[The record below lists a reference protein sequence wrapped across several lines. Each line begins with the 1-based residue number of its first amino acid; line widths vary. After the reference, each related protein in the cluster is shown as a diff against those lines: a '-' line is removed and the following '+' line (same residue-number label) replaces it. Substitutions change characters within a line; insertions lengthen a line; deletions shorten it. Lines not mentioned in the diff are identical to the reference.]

1 MLLEVQSR
9 RTHCVEVSGFA
20 TKQAESQ
27 FSSFALSDPLPWTIL
42 ERNKSSSERT
52 MSQESA
58 LKVLHELTAA
68 GLLSSDAVTRFSTEI
83 ESGAEALL
91 DKLVAEKVITKWQAE
106 KFKAGQASDICLGDY
121 LVLTELGRGGMG
133 TVLLARH
140 RRMDREVAI
149 KVLPVT
155 AMESETAVA
164 RFYQEVKV
172 AAKLIHPN
180 IVHAYDAGE
189 HHGFHY
195 LVMEYVEGHDL
206 AHVVHEIGPLPL
218 SMALDYI
225 AQAATGIK
233 WAHGEKVIHRDIK
246 PSNLLLDNRGN
257 IKVLDMGLAR
267 GSSNGSLDG
276 KSIHL
281 TTTGQVMGTVEFMS
295 PEQAED
301 TRLADERSDIYSLGC
316 TFYRLLSTAGPYSR
330 DTVVKTILA
339 HRNDPIPRLPETGDP
354 LQAAAQQIFA
364 KMVAKAPEDRYQTM
378 EDLLD
383 DLDRIEELND
393 DEEKVAHLTER
404 EVVEVSEPAIVET
417 QPVSTA
423 TVYPTT
429 AVAIRIEDDGSITNL
444 PNSASVIDLSR
455 DESAHIAPTVETAPA
470 KVFRIDND
478 KSSRGLPLIIGA
490 GASLL
495 LAIGTGIGGLIGG
508 PIVWK
513 IASKH
518 RKQMASGERDKDRI
532 PLTLI
537 AKYVGFVAMIVG
549 IVRIIGFIF

>member
-1 MLLEVQSR
+1 
-9 RTHCVEVSGFA
+9 
-20 TKQAESQ
+20 
-27 FSSFALSDPLPWTIL
+27 
-42 ERNKSSSERT
+42 

-83 ESGAEALL
+83 ESGADALL
-91 DKLVAEKVITKWQAE
+91 DKLLAEEVITQWQAD
-106 KFKAGQASDICLGDY
+106 KFRAGQASDIVLGDY
-121 LVLTELGRGGMG
+121 LVLRELGRGGMG

-155 AMESETAVA
+155 AMESESAVA

-206 AHVVHEIGPLPL
+206 AHVTHEIGPLPL
-218 SMALDYI
+218 SMALDYTR
-225 AQAATGIK
+225 QAAVGLK

-246 PSNLLLDNRGN
+246 PSNLLLDSKGN
-257 IKVLDMGLAR
+257 IKILDMGLAR
-267 GSSNGSLDG
+267 GSGSNGSLDG

-316 TFYRLLSTAGPYSR
+316 TFYRLLSKAGPFSR

-339 HRNDPIPRLPETGDP
+339 HRNEPIPQLPDSGDP
-354 LQAAAQQIFA
+354 YQSGAQYIFE
-364 KMVAKAPEDRYQTM
+364 KMVAKLPEDRYQ
-378 EDLLD
+378 EVDELLE
-383 DLDRIEELND
+383 DLDRIEELD
-393 DEEKVAHLTER
+393 FQEPVVHLKDKD
-404 EVVEVSEPAIVET
+404 VVEINENSTVVET
-417 QPVSTA
+417 RPAPTSPSVSVA
-423 TVYPTT
+423 QVVPNT

-444 PNSASVIDLSR
+444 PSSANVIDLSGN
-455 DESAHIAPTVETAPA
+455 DLAHIAPSVPGLAPNKDFENA
-470 KVFRIDND
+470 PTSAAVNTTPSQANVFRIEDD
-478 KSSRGLPLIIGA
+478 KPARGLPLIA
-490 GASLL
+490 GLV
-495 LAIGTGIGGLIGG
+495 GGLILLSVSVSVFGLATMIIG
-508 PIVWK
+508 IVVWWVAGRHLKQMKRGIRGVDKTPMTK
-513 IASKH
+513 IA
-518 RKQMASGERDKDRI
+518 RYGG
-532 PLTLI
+532 I
-537 AKYVGFVAMIVG
+537 ALVILGVIRMNT
-549 IVRIIGFIF
+549 

>member
-1 MLLEVQSR
+1 
-9 RTHCVEVSGFA
+9 
-20 TKQAESQ
+20 
-27 FSSFALSDPLPWTIL
+27 
-42 ERNKSSSERT
+42 

-83 ESGAEALL
+83 ESGADALL
-91 DKLVAEKVITKWQAE
+91 DKLLAEEVITQWQAD
-106 KFKAGQASDICLGDY
+106 KFRAGLASDIFFGEY
-121 LVLTELGRGGMG
+121 LVLRELGRGGMG

-140 RRMDREVAI
+140 LRMDREVAI

-206 AHVVHEIGPLPL
+206 AQVIYEIGPLPL

-225 AQAATGIK
+225 RQAAVGLK
-233 WAHGEKVIHRDIK
+233 WAHSEKVIHRDIK

-257 IKVLDMGLAR
+257 IKILDMGLAR
-267 GSSNGSLDG
+267 GSGSNGTLDG

-316 TFYRLLSTAGPYSR
+316 TFYRLLSTAGPFSR
-330 DTVVKTILA
+330 DTVVKTILS
-339 HRNDPIPRLPETGDP
+339 HRNDPIPSLPESYEP
-354 LQAAAQQIFA
+354 LQGGAQLIFE
-364 KMVAKAPEDRYQTM
+364 KMVAKRPEDRYQ
-378 EDLLD
+378 EVDDLLAD
-383 DLDRIEELND
+383 IDRIDELEHD
-393 DEEKVAHLTER
+393 DSNVTTIEDR
-404 EVVEVSEPAIVET
+404 DVVELGEPPAYQREPEPVPT
-417 QPVSTA
+417 VSTA
-423 TVYPTT
+423 TAIPST

-444 PNSASVIDLSR
+444 PSSDNVIDLTGN
-455 DESAHIAPTVETAPA
+455 DMAHIAPSAGAAVNTTPSQDN
-470 KVFRIDND
+470 VFRIEND
-478 KSSRGLPLIIGA
+478 KPARGLQLIIGA
-490 GASLL
+490 VIAFFLL
-495 LAIGTGIGGLIGG
+495 VLSPWGIGGLIAGA
-508 PIVWK
+508 IVWWVARRHQK
-513 IASKH
+513 EMKAGSRSI
-518 RKQMASGERDKDRI
+518 DNT
-532 PLTLI
+532 PLTRV
-537 AKYVGFVAMIVG
+537 AKYVGIALVVVG
-549 IVRIIGFIF
+549 ILRCTVIG

>member
-1 MLLEVQSR
+1 
-9 RTHCVEVSGFA
+9 
-20 TKQAESQ
+20 
-27 FSSFALSDPLPWTIL
+27 
-42 ERNKSSSERT
+42 

-83 ESGAEALL
+83 ESGADALL
-91 DKLVAEKVITKWQAE
+91 DKLLAEEVITQWQAD
-106 KFKAGQASDICLGDY
+106 KFRAGLASDIFFGEY
-121 LVLTELGRGGMG
+121 LVLRELGRGGMG

-140 RRMDREVAI
+140 LRMDREVAI

-206 AHVVHEIGPLPL
+206 AQVIYEIGPL
-218 SMALDYI
+218 
-225 AQAATGIK
+225 
-233 WAHGEKVIHRDIK
+233 WAHSEKVIHRDIK

-257 IKVLDMGLAR
+257 IKILDMGLAR
-267 GSSNGSLDG
+267 GSGSNGTLDG

-316 TFYRLLSTAGPYSR
+316 TFYRLLSTAGPFSR
-330 DTVVKTILA
+330 DTVVKTILS
-339 HRNDPIPRLPETGDP
+339 HRNDPIPSLPESYEP
-354 LQAAAQQIFA
+354 LQGGAQLIFE
-364 KMVAKAPEDRYQTM
+364 KMVAKRPEDRYQ
-378 EDLLD
+378 EVDDLLAD
-383 DLDRIEELND
+383 IDRIDELEHD
-393 DEEKVAHLTER
+393 DSNVTTIEDR
-404 EVVEVSEPAIVET
+404 DVVELGEPPAYQREPEPVPT
-417 QPVSTA
+417 VSTA
-423 TVYPTT
+423 TAIPST

-444 PNSASVIDLSR
+444 PSSDNVIDLTGN
-455 DESAHIAPTVETAPA
+455 DMAHIAPSAGAAVNTTPSQDN
-470 KVFRIDND
+470 VFRIEND
-478 KSSRGLPLIIGA
+478 KPARGLQLIIGA
-490 GASLL
+490 VIAFFLL
-495 LAIGTGIGGLIGG
+495 VL
-508 PIVWK
+508 
-513 IASKH
+513 
-518 RKQMASGERDKDRI
+518 
-532 PLTLI
+532 LTRV
-537 AKYVGFVAMIVG
+537 AKYVGIALVVVG
-549 IVRIIGFIF
+549 ILRCTVIG

>member
-1 MLLEVQSR
+1 
-9 RTHCVEVSGFA
+9 
-20 TKQAESQ
+20 
-27 FSSFALSDPLPWTIL
+27 
-42 ERNKSSSERT
+42 

-68 GLLSSDAVTRFSTEI
+68 GLLSSDAVTRFSSEI
-83 ESGAEALL
+83 ESGADALL
-91 DKLVAEKVITKWQAE
+91 DKLLAEDVITKWQAE
-106 KFKAGQASDICLGDY
+106 KFRSGQASDICLGDY

-155 AMESETAVA
+155 AMESQSAVA

-206 AHVVHEIGPLPL
+206 AQVVHEIGPLPL

-225 AQAATGIK
+225 RQAATGLK
-233 WAHGEKVIHRDIK
+233 WAHGETVIHRDIK

-257 IKVLDMGLAR
+257 VKVLDMGLAR
-267 GSSNGSLDG
+267 GSDNGTLDG

-316 TFYRLLSTAGPYSR
+316 TFFRLLSTAGPYSR

-339 HRNDPIPRLPETGDP
+339 HRNDPIPKLPDTGDP
-354 LQAAAQQIFA
+354 LQSAAQHIFA
-364 KMVAKAPEDRYQTM
+364 KMIAKDPDSRYQSM
-378 EDLLD
+378 EEVLD
-383 DLDRIEELND
+383 DLDSIEEMTD
-393 DEEKVAHLTER
+393 YDEEVTQLTDR
-404 EVVEVSEPAIVET
+404 EIVELPEPPIVQT
-417 QPVSTA
+417 EPIASTA
-423 TVYPTT
+423 KAFPTT
-429 AVAIRIEDDGSITNL
+429 AVAIRIEAHGSITNL
-444 PNSASVIDLSR
+444 PSSAAVIDLSKN
-455 DESAHIAPTVETAPA
+455 EFAHIAPSVNTTTPSQANL
-470 KVFRIDND
+470 FRIDND
-478 KSSRGLPLIIGA
+478 KPPRGVRLIIAAGVALVLGA
-490 GASLL
+490 AVGYPGMIA
-495 LAIGTGIGGLIGG
+495 G
-508 PIVWK
+508 PIVWW
-513 IASKH
+513 ISRRH
-518 RKQMASGERDKDRI
+518 QKQMVSGIRDKDPT
-532 PLTLI
+532 PLTTL
-537 AKYVGFVAMIVG
+537 AKYAG
-549 IVRIIGFIF
+549 IVATIIGFVRFVGSFS

>member
-1 MLLEVQSR
+1 
-9 RTHCVEVSGFA
+9 
-20 TKQAESQ
+20 
-27 FSSFALSDPLPWTIL
+27 
-42 ERNKSSSERT
+42 

-58 LKVLHELTAA
+58 LKVFHELTAA
-68 GLLSSDAVTRFSTEI
+68 GLLSSDAVTRFSGEI

-91 DKLVAEKVITKWQAE
+91 EKLLAEEIITQWQAD
-106 KFKAGQASDICLGDY
+106 KFRAGQASDIYFGDY
-121 LVLTELGRGGMG
+121 LVMTELGRGGMG
-133 TVLLARH
+133 TVFLARH

-172 AAKLIHPN
+172 AAQLKHPN

-225 AQAATGIK
+225 RQAAMGLQ
-233 WAHGEKVIHRDIK
+233 WAHNKNVIHRDIK
-246 PSNLLLDNRGN
+246 PSNLLLDDEGN

-267 GSSNGSLDG
+267 SGNNGSLDG

-316 TFYRLLSTAGPYSR
+316 TFYRLLGTAGPYSR

-354 LQAAAQQIFA
+354 MHRSAQMIFER
-364 KMVAKAPEDRYQTM
+364 MVAKDPQDRYQSI
-378 EDLLD
+378 D
-383 DLDRIEELND
+383 DLVDDIERIDELED
-393 DEEKVAHLTER
+393 YDEHVTHLTAN
-404 EVVEVSEPAIVET
+404 EVVELPEPAQV
-417 QPVSTA
+417 QPVVQTEPISTA
-423 TVYPTT
+423 RAFPST

-444 PNSASVIDLSR
+444 PSSARVIDLSHN
-455 DESAHIAPTVETAPA
+455 DAAHIAPISSASVQPQRVAEESD
-470 KVFRIDND
+470 VFRISND
-478 KSSRGLPLIIGA
+478 KEARGIPLIIA
-490 GASLL
+490 AAISLI
-495 LAIGTGIGGLIGG
+495 LAIGPGFPGLIAG
-508 PIVWK
+508 PIVWW
-513 IASKH
+513 IARRH
-518 RKQMASGERDKDRI
+518 QKQMKTGVRGQDPT
-532 PLTLI
+532 PLTWI
-537 AKYVGFVAMIVG
+537 AKYIG
-549 IVRIIGFIF
+549 IVSFLISVPVSVMSNY